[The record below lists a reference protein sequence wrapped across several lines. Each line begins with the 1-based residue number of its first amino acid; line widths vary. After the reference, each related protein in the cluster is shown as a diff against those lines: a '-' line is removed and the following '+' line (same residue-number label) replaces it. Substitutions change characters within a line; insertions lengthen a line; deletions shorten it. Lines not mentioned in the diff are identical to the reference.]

1 MFFYNPVKLY
11 FWSDSCSLLRKE
23 LENKKYLKPL
33 FVVWNRKVFLNEA
46 LNCAL
51 GSRAKESPGIED
63 PMIIEFDRT
72 NPDIR
77 DFVSL
82 SRQTENYDWDLT
94 VAVGGGSVLDMAKS
108 LTALKGI
115 GVADTRELREIIV
128 GEKYLA
134 HPASADMLAVP
145 TTAGTGS
152 EVTPWATLW
161 DREMGRKYSLSSP
174 NFFAKYALI
183 LPELAAG
190 LPERATISVALD
202 ALCHAAEAYWAKSAN
217 PVSSSYSLRA
227 IRILMGWMRSE
238 ISEIDNYETR
248 RTPALGSVLAGLAF
262 SNTRTTACHSISYP
276 LTLNFGV
283 EHGVAAA
290 LTLGSL
296 LEINWAATPERHLLL
311 EAFGAETPGQVP
323 KIMDGIFDR
332 FQIKRRLSDYGI
344 RFEDIPQI
352 AQNSFTKGRSD
363 NNPVNL
369 SQEDVEDILL
379 RLL

>member
-11 FWSDSCSLLRKE
+11 FWSDSCSLIRKE

-33 FVVWNRKVFLNEA
+33 FIVWNREVLSNNA
-46 LNCAL
+46 LDRVLAPA
-51 GSRAKESPGIED
+51 RERT
-63 PMIIEFDRT
+63 PMVMEFDRS

-77 DFVSL
+77 DFISL
-82 SRQTENYDWDLT
+82 HRETENYDWDLA

-115 GVADTRELREIIV
+115 SVAGGDELREIIL
-128 GEKYLA
+128 EKRYLYN
-134 HPASADMLAVP
+134 PKSADMLAVP

-161 DREMGRKYSLSSP
+161 DREIGRKYSLSSP
-174 NFFAKYALI
+174 RFFAKYALI
-183 LPELAAG
+183 LPELAIG
-190 LPERATISVALD
+190 LPERATITVALD
-202 ALCHAAEAYWAKSAN
+202 ALCHAVEAYWAKSAN

-227 IRILMGWMRSE
+227 IRILTGWMRGE
-238 ISEIDNYETR
+238 AFEIDGCATR
-248 RTPALGSVLAGLAF
+248 QALALGSVLAGLAF

-276 LTLNFGV
+276 LTLYFGV
-283 EHGVAAA
+283 EHGIAAS

-296 LEINWAATPERHLLL
+296 LEINWTAVPEGNLLL
-311 EAFGAETPGQVP
+311 EAFGAEVPGDVK

-332 FQIKRRLSDYGI
+332 FQIKKRLSDYGI
-344 RFEDIPQI
+344 RPGDIPQI
-352 AQNSFTKGRSD
+352 AGNSFTKGRSD
-363 NNPVNL
+363 NNPINL
-369 SQEDVEDILL
+369 SQEDVEGILL